1 MENPHMSIANAQNLR
16 RDPGAD
22 RHYGIR
28 VTTRAGD
35 PFRLL
40 VGADWAREH
49 WFETQEERDQA
60 LAEMSRLHEYSRP
73 NDRPTLEFSPVTR

>member
-1 MENPHMSIANAQNLR
+1 MSIANPQNLR
-16 RDPGAD
+16 HPPAASTPF
-22 RHYGIR
+22 GIR

-40 VGADWAREH
+40 VGAEWQREH
-49 WFETQEERDQA
+49 WFETQTDRDEA

-73 NDRPTLEFSPVTR
+73 NDRPALEFTPINR